1 MNHSSEAVPKVPVE
15 LVAPLGGEVYP
26 ITEVPDPVFSQKLVG
41 DGISIDPVTDR
52 LLAPIQGVVSFI
64 HPSGH
69 ALTIQAGP
77 YEVMMHIGLETV
89 GLKGEGFSVKVK
101 KGDQVEVGQEL
112 IQFDMDVVGR
122 KAKSLMTQIL
132 VVSGQPIAIELNRGK
147 IAALDKAMRI
157 HPEGIQGAQQK
168 ERQAPEAGHE
178 AKAEASIQN
187 PTGIHARPA
196 AALVTQLKMI
206 DASVDVILG
215 EKKAN
220 AKSIVSLMSLE
231 LEQGDRCTIVGRGP
245 EATRAVNV
253 IKSAL
258 EAIHDE
264 EGEHEAPPPASSPGP
279 GASVAGDKNT
289 LMGPVTSKGLAF
301 GSIYQLTVGEVDV
314 AEFGGLKEE
323 ERHLFVQALKD
334 AQKELTDLEQGFSK
348 DNSNPRGAIFAAHRE
363 IMEDPE
369 IIADVEELLDEGKSA
384 AYAWRTVYHH
394 HAGQLE
400 SLNNELLAARAND
413 LRDVGRRILR
423 LITNSD
429 EPDWNIPD
437 HAIVIAQDLTP
448 SDVAKLGGPEV
459 VGFVTTTGGPTSH
472 VAILAKSMGIPAIAG
487 MEQRALDI
495 PNGTEAI
502 LFGDEGRLA
511 LHPSSLEIE
520 DVLQGIE
527 KQRSLEQAA
536 LGRAGEPA
544 VSKDGEAFQVF
555 ANIGTVADSR
565 EAPRRGAE
573 GVGLLRSEFLFLHR
587 DKEPTIDEQASIYGE
602 IAKHLGAERPLV
614 VRTLDVGGDK
624 PLPYISFPEEDN
636 PFLGVRGIRIGQK
649 DPTIIERQIRAICRA
664 NHMDSISVMF
674 PMVTFVDE
682 IKSLKQLVAKV
693 CDEEGRKPLKV
704 GMMVEVPS
712 AALQAEVFAQ
722 EVDFFS
728 IGTNDLAQYTL
739 ATDRTH
745 RDLAKTVDSLN
756 PAVLSLISI
765 ATKGAHKYGKEVA
778 VCGGIASDLD
788 AVPILM
794 GLGVDEF
801 SVSLPMVAHVKDEIR
816 TFNLSDCQALAQ
828 KALGLSTGNEVRQL
842 AKEFRRL

>member
-264 EGEHEAPPPASSPGP
+264 EGEQH
-279 GASVAGDKNT
+279 VAGEGKD
-289 LMGPVTSKGLAF
+289 LARGDLLDLPVHRPVGVHVPDVPKSD
-301 GSIYQLTVGEVDV
+301 LTIRVGKV
-314 AEFGGLKEE
+314 GGG
-323 ERHLFVQALKD
+323 
-334 AQKELTDLEQGFSK
+334 ELT
-348 DNSNPRGAIFAAHRE
+348 
-363 IMEDPE
+363 
-369 IIADVEELLDEGKSA
+369 
-384 AYAWRTVYHH
+384 
-394 HAGQLE
+394 
-400 SLNNELLAARAND
+400 
-413 LRDVGRRILR
+413 
-423 LITNSD
+423 
-429 EPDWNIPD
+429 
-437 HAIVIAQDLTP
+437 
-448 SDVAKLGGPEV
+448 
-459 VGFVTTTGGPTSH
+459 TSQ
-472 VAILAKSMGIPAIAG
+472 P
-487 MEQRALDI
+487 
-495 PNGTEAI
+495 
-502 LFGDEGRLA
+502 
-511 LHPSSLEIE
+511 
-520 DVLQGIE
+520 
-527 KQRSLEQAA
+527 
-536 LGRAGEPA
+536 
-544 VSKDGEAFQVF
+544 
-555 ANIGTVADSR
+555 
-565 EAPRRGAE
+565 
-573 GVGLLRSEFLFLHR
+573 
-587 DKEPTIDEQASIYGE
+587 
-602 IAKHLGAERPLV
+602 
-614 VRTLDVGGDK
+614 
-624 PLPYISFPEEDN
+624 
-636 PFLGVRGIRIGQK
+636 
-649 DPTIIERQIRAICRA
+649 
-664 NHMDSISVMF
+664 
-674 PMVTFVDE
+674 
-682 IKSLKQLVAKV
+682 
-693 CDEEGRKPLKV
+693 
-704 GMMVEVPS
+704 
-712 AALQAEVFAQ
+712 
-722 EVDFFS
+722 
-728 IGTNDLAQYTL
+728 
-739 ATDRTH
+739 
-745 RDLAKTVDSLN
+745 
-756 PAVLSLISI
+756 
-765 ATKGAHKYGKEVA
+765 
-778 VCGGIASDLD
+778 
-788 AVPILM
+788 
-794 GLGVDEF
+794 
-801 SVSLPMVAHVKDEIR
+801 
-816 TFNLSDCQALAQ
+816 
-828 KALGLSTGNEVRQL
+828 
-842 AKEFRRL
+842 